1 MYTEVRTSG
10 GITLVPMET
19 RHLSKRRIYLRG
31 RIDMESACAFLDR
44 FLLLQDEDPTEP
56 IDIFISSSGGEI
68 QAGLMIYDLMR
79 TSQVP
84 IRTWCMGTAYSM
96 AAVLFAAGTQ
106 GRFMLPHSKL
116 MLHEPLIDRGIGGNV
131 TSFRAVSEELI
142 SVRDML
148 NGILSELTGKTPQE
162 IEKASSYDHY
172 FTAQE
177 SIDFGLADRIVGAD
191 ALTGSL

>member
-1 MYTEVRTSG
+1 MYTQVRTSG
-10 GITLVPMET
+10 GITLIPMET
-19 RHLSKRRIYLRG
+19 RHLSKRRIHLRG
-31 RIDMESACAFLDR
+31 RIDMESACAFLDQ
-44 FLLLQDEDPTEP
+44 FLLLRDEDPTAP

-79 TSQVP
+79 TAEVP

-96 AAVLFAAGTQ
+96 AAVLFTAGTQ

-148 NGILSELTGKTPQE
+148 NGLLSELTGKTPGE
-162 IEKASSYDHY
+162 IEEASSYDHY

>member
-31 RIDMESACAFLDR
+31 RIDMESACTFLDQ

-56 IDIFISSSGGEI
+56 IDIFISSNGGEI

-79 TSQVP
+79 TTQVP

>member
-68 QAGLMIYDLMR
+68 QAGLMIYDRMR
-79 TSQVP
+79 TTQAP
-84 IRTWCMGTAYSM
+84 IRTGCMGTAYSM

-148 NGILSELTGKTPQE
+148 SGILSELTGKTPQE